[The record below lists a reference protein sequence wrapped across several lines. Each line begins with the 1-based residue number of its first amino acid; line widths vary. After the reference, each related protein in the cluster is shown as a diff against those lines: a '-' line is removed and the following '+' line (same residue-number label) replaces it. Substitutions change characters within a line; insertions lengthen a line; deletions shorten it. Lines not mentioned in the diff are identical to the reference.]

1 MLGLLRLDFLKGWR
15 TILAGALLGAA
26 EIVANMDG
34 GATWAWALRA
44 AAAYLAGV
52 GIDGKFREAATVAAK
67 RVVPMLL
74 AVVVLAGCAI
84 VGKVDDVTLDAHA
97 DAVEAIAAE
106 NSTYIAADPALQPEA
121 KTIRTHRNEETARFA
136 RKLAETR

>member
-26 EIVANMDG
+26 EVVSGMDG
-34 GATWAWALRA
+34 GATWAWLLRA

-52 GIDGKFREAATVAAK
+52 GIDGKFREVAK
-67 RVVPMLL
+67 RAAPFFL
-74 AVVVLAGCAI
+74 AVVVLGGCSI

-106 NSTYIAADPALQPEA
+106 NLAYIAADPALEPEA
-121 KTIRTHRNEETARFA
+121 KAIRTHRNEETARFA